1 MNNLMKLYVDNKFRE
16 KTPVMQIENVADAT
30 IYIYDIIDP
39 DWGVSALSV
48 IDAINNIGYAK
59 VLNVRIN
66 SAGGSVFESRAIMSA
81 ISRFN
86 GKTVAYIDSLCASA
100 ATSIA
105 LSCDEV
111 VMAKGS
117 LFMIHNASG
126 LAWGDK
132 NAMRETANALEK
144 VELSIINDYVAKT
157 GKDASEVMKLM
168 DSETWFTAEE
178 ALANGFV
185 DSVAKLKDKVSNNW
199 NLDSFKNAPKIE
211 NNIDE
216 IVDDPR
222 IEIETLEPASEGFF
236 MSASNANRLHLL
248 EIL

>member
-1 MNNLMKLYVDNKFRE
+1 MNNLMKLYIDNKLRE

-30 IYIYDIIDP
+30 IYIYDIIDA

-48 IDAINNIGYAK
+48 IDAITNIGDAK

-66 SAGGSVFESRAIMSA
+66 SAGGSVFESRAIMAA
-81 ISRFN
+81 INRFK

-111 VMAKGS
+111 VMAEGS

-132 NAMRETANALEK
+132 NAMRDTANLLEK
-144 VELSIINDYVAKT
+144 VELSIINDYTSKT
-157 GKDASEVMKLM
+157 GKDASEIMALM

-178 ALANGFV
+178 ALASGFV
-185 DSVAKLKDKVSNNW
+185 DSVAKMKDKVSNNW
-199 NLDSFKNAPKIE
+199 NLDCFKNAPKIE
-211 NNIDE
+211 DK
-216 IVDDPR
+216 VVKDLDDPQ
-222 IEIETLEPASEGFF
+222 IVTDPQEPASAGFF
-236 MSASNANRLHLL
+236 MSASNTNRLHLL